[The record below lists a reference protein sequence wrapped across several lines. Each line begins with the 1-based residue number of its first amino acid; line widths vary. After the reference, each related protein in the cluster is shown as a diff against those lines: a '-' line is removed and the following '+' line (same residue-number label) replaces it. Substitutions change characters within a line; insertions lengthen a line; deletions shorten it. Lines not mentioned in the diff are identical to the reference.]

1 MEEGRA
7 ATKTVR
13 TRGHVGLAGTQG
25 ATQLVHTHSLHV
37 SRPYRAG
44 FAPLGSPRRRGSPPR
59 RWLLRSRGSSWGGPL
74 LGLALFEVA
83 PQLPRHDCPSPQL
96 ALAHRSCWP
105 QRGASRPGGEPAPS
119 PPGLASRLKAHASP
133 CPRTSLCW
141 PRPASRPAVLRF
153 APAVLCLERCGLE
166 ENKLLHSPAAT
177 PSLHR

>member
-153 APAVLCLERCGLE
+153 APAVLCLQESRPE
-166 ENKLLHSPAAT
+166 ENRLLHFPAVT
-177 PSLHR
+177 TSSH